1 MLNYVQFQNDQLLN
15 DLRRGL
21 NVNNLANASQLI
33 VNTLADIVKL
43 QTKYETCNSKRTF
56 LNRGIEKCT
65 ILEVDN
71 DIQNIVWKLFNNPHY
86 DKESILRF
94 QHQMYSDIMKI
105 EMGCLEREMTKL
117 NELAAKRK
125 RFLRSICND
134 ELFKKC
140 NNFLIFKKSSEIIKI
155 SRVNESLWK
164 VAVDNKIGQTE
175 LLNVWLRTVSSVH
188 DNCEYADPPVLRESI
203 SITNLS
209 FSRNECVDISPDSNL
224 KDLLETPI
232 TPEDLI
238 LLDDLN
244 VVGDTSNVNERNRD
258 DLPTIATPLTID
270 CDTRNDAV
278 YENDETAKS
287 TNLRQCDKNERVG
300 IPCKAMKRNV
310 SHPGKTDRDA
320 ILSNK
325 PNEDPKLERRQLSS
339 MNDLRDIR
347 TINLFG
353 NDPPNR
359 NASRRNTS
367 YRNDFFN
374 NQRRDRLQRRF
385 NDENSNSRDSC
396 DYHVPNERRLIDE
409 GMYGSVLN
417 QRRNQMRNRDYRKR
431 FQY

>member
-140 NNFLIFKKSSEIIKI
+140 NNKKS
-155 SRVNESLWK
+155 
-164 VAVDNKIGQTE
+164 
-175 LLNVWLRTVSSVH
+175 
-188 DNCEYADPPVLRESI
+188 
-203 SITNLS
+203 
-209 FSRNECVDISPDSNL
+209 
-224 KDLLETPI
+224 
-232 TPEDLI
+232 
-238 LLDDLN
+238 
-244 VVGDTSNVNERNRD
+244 
-258 DLPTIATPLTID
+258 
-270 CDTRNDAV
+270 
-278 YENDETAKS
+278 
-287 TNLRQCDKNERVG
+287 
-300 IPCKAMKRNV
+300 
-310 SHPGKTDRDA
+310 
-320 ILSNK
+320 
-325 PNEDPKLERRQLSS
+325 
-339 MNDLRDIR
+339 
-347 TINLFG
+347 
-353 NDPPNR
+353 
-359 NASRRNTS
+359 
-367 YRNDFFN
+367 
-374 NQRRDRLQRRF
+374 
-385 NDENSNSRDSC
+385 
-396 DYHVPNERRLIDE
+396 
-409 GMYGSVLN
+409 
-417 QRRNQMRNRDYRKR
+417 
-431 FQY
+431 